1 MYAHLSL
8 FESKQIYV
16 IKDPLF
22 LILKRSTSIRRNNSA
37 LVVSIV
43 LQKHYFTKFTVF
55 VRFLKKKQ
63 LISRVLVR
71 SLKIAQFYALQM
83 FKKQNLTHPKAA
95 KLATLSPPGLN
106 SMTSFIYFIY
116 FISMNDICNVSDLM
130 FAIMYA
136 DDTCFLINGTDLHK
150 LIKQLNVE
158 LNSLCT

>member
-16 IKDPLF
+16 IKGPLF
-22 LILKRSTSIRRNNSA
+22 PILNRSTSIHKNNSA

-55 VRFLKKKQ
+55 VRFLKKTQ

-83 FKKQNLTHPKAA
+83 FKKKQNLTHPKAA
-95 KLATLSPPGLN
+95 KLATLEVIDYKTFHGINTCRPTYMTAYIRLYSKVLWYMSP
-106 SMTSFIYFIY
+106 
-116 FISMNDICNVSDLM
+116 
-130 FAIMYA
+130 AWR
-136 DDTCFLINGTDLHK
+136 DTTPTQVFVHVALLTK
-150 LIKQLNVE
+150 L
-158 LNSLCT
+158 ST